1 MSEVSEVN
9 MNSDKASGALLFYY
23 AYALTLGAFLLMHD
37 APVDKVSALA
47 LLAWLLINR
56 RPK

>member
-1 MSEVSEVN
+1 
-9 MNSDKASGALLFYY
+9 MNSEKANGPLLLYY

-37 APVDKVSALA
+37 APLDKVSAIA
-47 LLAWLLINR
+47 FVAWLLINR